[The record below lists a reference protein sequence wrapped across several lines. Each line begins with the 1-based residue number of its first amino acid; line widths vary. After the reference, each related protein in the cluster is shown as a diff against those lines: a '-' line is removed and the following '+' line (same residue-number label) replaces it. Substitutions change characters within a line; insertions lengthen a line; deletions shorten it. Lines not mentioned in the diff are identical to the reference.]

1 MITVIIVEDHPEQQ
15 YFLRAVINNSQFFNC
30 IGIYGNGKDAIAAI
44 LRNKPD
50 VVIMDIGLPDMSGVE
65 CIQHLKPIAEDV
77 KFMVWTVFEE
87 DENIF
92 EALKAGASSYMV
104 KSSKPYQIID
114 ALLEMHKGDM
124 PVSSCIATKLL
135 TYLPLEKEQT
145 QQTFD
150 YMLTKQESHILE
162 LVAKGYTNRQ
172 LSEMLNI
179 KISTL
184 KWHIYNIYIKLKV
197 KNRTEAIMKCFSN
210 AYPKLPPAE

>member
-1 MITVIIVEDHPEQQ
+1 MITIIIVEDHPEQQ
-15 YFLRAVINNSQFFNC
+15 HFLKVIINNSPLFNC
-30 IGIYGNGKDAIAAI
+30 IGIYSNGKDAIAAI
-44 LRNKPD
+44 VKNKPD

-65 CIQHLKPIAEDV
+65 CIQQLKATEENV

-114 ALLEMHKGDM
+114 ALLEMYNGDM

-135 TYLPLEKEQT
+135 NYLPIEKEQT
-145 QQTFD
+145 QPLD
-150 YMLTKQESHILE
+150 YTLTKQEASILD
-162 LVAKGYTNRQ
+162 LVAKGYSNRQ

-179 KISTL
+179 KITTL

-197 KNRTEAIMKCFSN
+197 KNRTEAIMKCF
-210 AYPKLPPAE
+210 PKP